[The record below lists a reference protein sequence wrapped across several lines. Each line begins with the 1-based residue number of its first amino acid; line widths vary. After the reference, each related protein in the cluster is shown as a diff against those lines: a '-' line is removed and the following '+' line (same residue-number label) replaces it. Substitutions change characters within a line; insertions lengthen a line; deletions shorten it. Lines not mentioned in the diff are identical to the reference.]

1 MRDDD
6 ECTPACIE
14 LPQYGGNQSRP
25 ACGIQTCRRFIEKE
39 NVCFCGK
46 GKRRKQTAALSARE
60 ASGIRPQWLIQSRR
74 KCPYDIGE
82 LRRLKRAEDALL
94 TDPLVQARE
103 IIADRRAEE
112 IAALERRAEEGTCLR
127 KRERVCRNA
136 AIADCPAVA
145 LP

>member
-60 ASGIRPQWLIQSRR
+60 ACGIRSQRFIQSRR

-82 LRRLKRAEDALL
+82 LRRLKCIPHPLL
-94 TDPLVQARE
+94 VHIRMQAQE
-103 IIADRRAEE
+103 VVARRCAEE
-112 IAALERRAEEGTCLR
+112 IAPLQGRSKEG
-127 KRERVCRNA
+127 A
-136 AIADCPAVA
+136 
-145 LP
+145 